1 MRHAA
6 ALTLALAVANVI
18 APHAS
23 GEELRDPTR
32 PPTAII
38 TAKHA
43 EEHKPQVSAVFV
55 SNTRRIAIFNAQPVR
70 AGDTVGIYHID
81 EVGAHGVRYSESGRS
96 DFAPLAGVQ

>member
-6 ALTLALAVANVI
+6 ALTLALAVATVI

-32 PPTAII
+32 PPAAII
-38 TAKHA
+38 AGKHA
-43 EEHKPQVSAVFV
+43 EERKPQVSAVFL

-96 DFAPLAGVQ
+96 DFAPLAGVR

>member
-6 ALTLALAVANVI
+6 ALTLALAVATVI
-18 APHAS
+18 AARAS
-23 GEELRDPTR
+23 GAELRDPTR

-38 TAKHA
+38 TSKHV
-43 EEHKPQVSAVFV
+43 EERKPQVSAVFV
-55 SNTRRIAIFNAQPVR
+55 SNSRRIAIFNAQPVR

>member
-1 MRHAA
+1 VRRGA
-6 ALTLALAVANVI
+6 ALTLALAIAGGI

-23 GEELRDPTR
+23 GGELRDPTR

-38 TAKHA
+38 TVKHA
-43 EEHKPQVSAVFV
+43 EEPKPKVSAVFL

-81 EVGAHGVRYSESGRS
+81 EVDAQGVRYSAAGRS
-96 DFAPLAGVQ
+96 DFAPLAAVR

>member
-6 ALTLALAVANVI
+6 AFTLALAVATVI

-38 TAKHA
+38 AGKHA
-43 EEHKPQVSAVFV
+43 EERKPQVSAVFL
-55 SNTRRIAIFNAQPVR
+55 SDTRRIAIFNAQPVR

-96 DFAPLAGVQ
+96 DFAPLAGVR

>member
-6 ALTLALAVANVI
+6 ALTIALALAPGVT
-18 APHAS
+18 PHAS

-32 PPTAII
+32 PPTPVI
-38 TAKHA
+38 TGKHA
-43 EEHKPQVSAVFV
+43 EERKPLVSAVFL

-81 EVGAHGVRYSESGRS
+81 EVEAHGVRYSASGHS
-96 DFAPLAGVQ
+96 EFAPLAGVR